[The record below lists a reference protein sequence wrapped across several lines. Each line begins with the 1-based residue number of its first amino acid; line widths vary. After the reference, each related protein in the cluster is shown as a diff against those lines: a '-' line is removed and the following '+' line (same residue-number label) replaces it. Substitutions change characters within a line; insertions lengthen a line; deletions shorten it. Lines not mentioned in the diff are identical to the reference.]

1 LEENKKINAVII
13 DDEQD
18 GRDNL
23 ANLLNIYCE
32 EVEVLALASNAN
44 EARKLINEL
53 QPEVVFLDINMPN
66 MDGFEFLESIVD
78 RNFMVVFVT
87 AHAEFG
93 VRAIK
98 VNAIDYLLK
107 PVNIKELRL
116 AVNKLFDNKI
126 NRHQLIQTKG
136 SLDLSKIII
145 QKPYGFEIFDED
157 QVIRFEAMDCYT
169 KVFLNGGKSLTV
181 SKTLGDFE
189 DRIPKR
195 NFFRIHRSHIIN
207 LRYLKEYT
215 IEDGGYAFLK
225 DGTKLE
231 ISRRRANDFVK
242 KVKEFYGS

>member
-1 LEENKKINAVII
+1 MNTISAIII

-23 ANLLNIYCE
+23 ANLLNIYCD
-32 EVEVLALASNAN
+32 EVKILALVSNAN

-66 MDGFEFLESIVD
+66 MDGFEFLESIAN

-93 VRAIK
+93 IRAIK

-107 PVNIKELRL
+107 PVNIKELRQ
-116 AVNKLFDNKI
+116 AVNKLIDNK
-126 NRHQLIQTKG
+126 NNKHQLEQSKG
-136 SLDLSKIII
+136 SIDYSKIII
-145 QKPYGFEIFDED
+145 QKPYGFEIFEED

-169 KVFLNGGKSLTV
+169 KVFLTDRKCLMV

-189 DRIPKR
+189 DRLPR
-195 NFFRIHRSHIIN
+195 NYFFRIHRSHIIN
-207 LRYLKEYT
+207 LRYLKEFT
-215 IEDGGYAFLK
+215 VEDGGYAFLK

-242 KVKEFYGS
+242 KVKEFTGLKV